1 MSVEVGGGQEQH
13 ERLGKF
19 VILRPIRKGSGMG
32 ALSLA
37 LDVEA
42 RRIVVLKRLQSARK
56 DGQVA
61 ARFRDEIQ
69 VSFRVAHP
77 NLVRAIES
85 GTAGDEVYLALE
97 YIAGQDLE
105 AMVNRAKRAKSPLPL
120 GIAAAILRQMLRALE
135 YAHGQVGFVHRD
147 VSPSN
152 LMVGYDGITRLVDY
166 GFALFELKS
175 SRTVPGMSAGTLG
188 FLAPEQRVQGATAD
202 ARADLFA
209 VGALLHFVL
218 TGLATFAGED
228 PRSKETLK
236 ARLHDRGVILQ
247 SEMLTFL
254 WRALQQDPN
263 DRFQSARE
271 MGNTLDA
278 ALGEPMPDERALGEY
293 VSRLFAVEKRAGLE
307 EIERWRGTDWSAPAP
322 LPIAPAGAPAPAP
335 PAMRRVLVIAG
346 AASVAVIAACI
357 VLIAGTRKPP
367 QTMVVTSMPPPEPRV
382 EQLVAPPVHVEQ
394 LAAPPPVEPQLA
406 APKPEVAPKPSAK
419 PSVVARPSADARP
432 PGPPKLLA
440 PVEPMLEPPT
450 AEDLARVG
458 KRMEQAKALA
468 RAGEFTAARTLYA
481 ELADNPHARAKANTA
496 LAELEYRQGNY
507 EQAIARA
514 NAAMR
519 AGVGVPAFF
528 VRALA
533 ELKGDRPADA
543 ARDFQKVLNIEPANS
558 DAKEGLRRAEEQ
570 MRRKP

>member
-1 MSVEVGGGQEQH
+1 VSVSVEVDGSDEQLQH
-13 ERLGKF
+13 QRLGKF
-19 VILRPIRKGSGMG
+19 VLLRPIRKGSGMG

-85 GTAGDEVYLALE
+85 GTVGEEVYLALD

-105 AMVNRAKRAKSPLPL
+105 AMAERARRVKAPLPL
-120 GIAAAILRQMLRALE
+120 GMSAAILRQLLRALE
-135 YAHGQVGFVHRD
+135 YAHAQVGFVHRD

-152 LMVGYDGITRLVDY
+152 IMVGYDGIARLVDY

-188 FLAPEQRVQGATAD
+188 FLAPEQRVAGATAD

-209 VGALLHFVL
+209 VGALLQFVL

-228 PRSKETLK
+228 PRSKDQLK
-236 ARLHDRGVILQ
+236 ARLQDRGVILQ
-247 SEMLTFL
+247 SELLTFL

-263 DRFQSARE
+263 DRFQSAHE
-271 MGNTLDA
+271 MGVALDA
-278 ALGEPMPDERALGEY
+278 ALGEPMPDERALGDY
-293 VSRLFAVEKRAGLE
+293 VSRLFAVEKQAGLA
-307 EIERWRGTDWSAPAP
+307 EIERWRSTDWSRQTALPLRVDSVPALP
-322 LPIAPAGAPAPAP
+322 LPP
-335 PAMRRVLVIAG
+335 PSPPLRRGLVIAA
-346 AASVAVIAACI
+346 AASVAVIAACM
-357 VLIAGTRKPP
+357 VLIVGMKKAPP
-367 QTMVVTSMPPPEPRV
+367 PPMIVVSSPPPEPRV
-382 EQLVAPPVHVEQ
+382 EQLPV
-394 LAAPPPVEPQLA
+394 P
-406 APKPEVAPKPSAK
+406 
-419 PSVVARPSADARP
+419 
-432 PGPPKLLA
+432 A
-440 PVEPMLEPPT
+440 PVEPEPIAPPRPAPPAKPPLTAKPSAPKPPMPPATVPPPKTTAPT
-450 AEDLARVG
+450 EAELALLA
-458 KRMEQAKALA
+458 KKLDEAKALV
-468 RAGEFTAARTLYA
+468 RAGEITAARTLYA
-481 ELADNPHARAKANTA
+481 ELADDPHARAKANTA

-519 AGVGVPAFF
+519 AGVNAPAFF

-533 ELKGDRPADA
+533 ELKGDKPADA